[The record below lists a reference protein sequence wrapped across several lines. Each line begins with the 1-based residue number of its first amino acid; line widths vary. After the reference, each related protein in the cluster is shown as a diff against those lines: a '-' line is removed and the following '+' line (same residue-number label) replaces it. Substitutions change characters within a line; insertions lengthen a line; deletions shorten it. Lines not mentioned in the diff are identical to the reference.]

1 MTTNDA
7 TTKELDQL
15 VRMFR
20 LTPWLAMR
28 DRTIALWSA
37 AHSTDAAERIARKAG
52 VGEDDARKL
61 APVIR
66 DMVAALALALE
77 RMPIRETRPALIPA
91 PTLDAYV
98 ERVHDVGRARGF
110 FTPDER
116 PPGTY
121 EEHQLWA
128 QRPQSGVSV
137 RGWLDHELVEGD
149 TAGDMLRADRALLD
163 VVGAYLAD
171 GDRENVERYAQRVW
185 ATFNEAGPVTWFIIE
200 GSPLVGDT
208 TVDDDDAKRLVS
220 LWRRWLDGAHATA
233 LVNAAATKLA
243 RDEEARRE
251 AERTETLRAERAGKH
266 PAMPRLVT
274 RTLQGNA
281 KADDADETR
290 IVTLDGRLTLATGPR
305 IRLPDTRLEPIHALI
320 AAHIAR
326 MAHRQW
332 QQLDASP
339 NELVFKAGRE
349 AMREHFGG
357 LGSADDLLNK
367 LYDLQGVSVE
377 GFRLID
383 AVNLVHGEKVTTGR
397 PVTMVRVVVGVPL
410 APLALMA
417 KLKDQKVKLPASEKW
432 YTPVLEPWAGGHMQR
447 SERYRER
454 HAVEIVL
461 PSLLLDRRVEY
472 ATEGVKPRDLADEL
486 ASLTGFRSKEAAD
499 LLDRLSKGDTQ
510 TGQTVLAP
518 VLQPVEPRADRYRL
532 GAAHADAHTMLMAAA
547 GKTQRSQ
554 RGAVAS
560 REPKPRRNRKDKQ

>member
-1 MTTNDA
+1 MTTND
-7 TTKELDQL
+7 TTKKELDPL
-15 VRMFR
+15 ARVFR
-20 LTPWLAMR
+20 HPWLVMR
-28 DRTIALWSA
+28 DHLWNVWLAAL
-37 AHSTDAAERIARKAG
+37 STDAAERIARKAG
-52 VGEDDARKL
+52 VGEDDARRL

-66 DMVAALALALE
+66 DMVAAVATALD
-77 RMPIRETRPALIPA
+77 RMPVRETRPALIPGA
-91 PTLDAYV
+91 NLDAYV

-116 PPGTY
+116 PPDTY
-121 EEHQLWA
+121 EAHQSWA
-128 QRPQSGVSV
+128 QRPQSGVGV

-149 TAGDMLRADRALLD
+149 AAGDMLRADRALLD

-171 GDRENVERYAQRVW
+171 GDRETVERGARTRWNKFQ
-185 ATFNEAGPVTWFIIE
+185 AAGPVTWLPGPYGE
-200 GSPLVGDT
+200 GDT
-208 TVDDDDAKRLVS
+208 AVDEADAKRLAR
-220 LWRRWLDGAHATA
+220 LWRCWVDGT
-233 LVNAAATKLA
+233 NAKTVTIAAQTKLA
-243 RDEEARRE
+243 RAARDEEVRRE
-251 AERTETLRAERAGKH
+251 AERAEILRAERAGKH

-281 KADDADETR
+281 RADDADGTR

-305 IRLPDTRLEPIHALI
+305 IRLPDTRLEPIHALV

-349 AMREHFGG
+349 AIREHFGG
-357 LGSADDLLNK
+357 LGSADAMLKILG
-367 LYDLQGVSVE
+367 DLQGVSVE

-383 AVNLVHGEKVTTGR
+383 AVNLVHGEKVATGR
-397 PVTMVRVVVGVPL
+397 PVAMVRVVVGVPL

-417 KLKDQKVKLPASEKW
+417 KLKDQKVEMPASEKW
-432 YTPVLEPWAGGHMQR
+432 YTPVLEPWTGGHMQR
-447 SERYRER
+447 AERYRER

-499 LLDRLSKGDTQ
+499 LLDRLGKGDTQ
-510 TGQTVLAP
+510 TGQAVLAP

-547 GKTQRSQ
+547 GKTQQSQ

-560 REPKPRRNRKDKQ
+560 REPKPRRNRKAKQ